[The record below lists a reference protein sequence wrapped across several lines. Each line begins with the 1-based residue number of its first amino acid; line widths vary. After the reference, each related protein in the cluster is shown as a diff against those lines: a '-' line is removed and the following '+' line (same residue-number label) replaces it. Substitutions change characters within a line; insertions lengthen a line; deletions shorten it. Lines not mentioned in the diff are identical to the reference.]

1 MVNIYDVLA
10 AKEMIKSI
18 LHLVLAR
25 GQDEVFEKHCASWH
39 VFWNNFGINVKGNL
53 ELVSCEYKTNEPF

>member
-1 MVNIYDVLA
+1 
-10 AKEMIKSI
+10 MIKSI